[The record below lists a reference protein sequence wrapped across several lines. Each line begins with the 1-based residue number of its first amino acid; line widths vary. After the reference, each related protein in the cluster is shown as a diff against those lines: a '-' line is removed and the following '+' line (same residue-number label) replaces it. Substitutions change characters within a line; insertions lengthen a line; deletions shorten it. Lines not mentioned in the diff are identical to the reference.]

1 MDANVKIAASQ
12 VAVIAARG
20 AATIREQAT
29 KIASLSAQNEQ
40 LTAKLA
46 ARDRSDEV
54 MAIARDMEEKNLNE
68 SMTFDE
74 KVAAVA
80 SYPDLNTVRE
90 SVKMASSRSELVI
103 ARATNAPGRGKMDAL
118 TAFCVSGAEN

>member
-1 MDANVKIAASQ
+1 MDAHVKIANSQ

-29 KIASLSAQNEQ
+29 KIASLSTEVTQ

-54 MAIARDMEEKNLNE
+54 TAIAHDMEAKSLNE
-68 SMTFDE
+68 AMTFDE
-74 KVAAVA
+74 KVAAIN
-80 SYPDLNTVRE
+80 SYPNLNTVRE

-103 ARATNAPGRGKMDAL
+103 ARTSTDPGRGKMDAL